1 MDSRLWTE
9 APTEGDLGLR
19 RRGLPEILVCSF
31 RVTCP
36 GSDLAWPR
44 CGSWLP
50 RGPCR
55 PEGAVGGPPASLRCQ
70 TAPRAWGP
78 RPPCVTSW
86 LQREGE
92 GRRGGPGAK
101 RCGDLVIFGNPCL
114 VLSEIRRPCLT
125 EAGLIKGR
133 WQFQDVLKCVGK
145 TKDLSLL
152 ISSSPTVLPSW

>member
-1 MDSRLWTE
+1 MFVKSWARLAGREVVGSAEVCPKEPRTFTCKRHPRSADGRSALDR

-55 PEGAVGGPPASLRCQ
+55 PEGAVEGPPASLQCQ

-78 RPPCVTSW
+78 WPPCVTSW

-101 RCGDLVIFGNPCL
+101 RCGD
-114 VLSEIRRPCLT
+114 S
-125 EAGLIKGR
+125 
-133 WQFQDVLKCVGK
+133 
-145 TKDLSLL
+145 
-152 ISSSPTVLPSW
+152 